1 MATAVNDLY
10 LFLEAQGLAGGSTGW
25 DLVRRRMMDEPVDNQ
40 VVVLAE
46 DGGVAPEIKET
57 SGLGDT
63 ALEDPAVLVTV
74 RANEWDSDA
83 SRAKAG
89 DIMAALHGQRNIT
102 VGQTTYLR
110 IVAQTP
116 EPIFAGFDEKGRP
129 LHTISFR
136 MLGLVTA
143 S

>member
-1 MATAVNDLY
+1 MATAVDDLY
-10 LFLEAQGLAGGSTGW
+10 QFLETQGLAGGSTNW
-25 DLVRRRMMDEPVDNQ
+25 NLIRRRMGDDPITDQ
-40 VVVLAE
+40 VVVLSE
-46 DGGVAPEIKET
+46 DGGLPPEIKET

-74 RANEWDSDA
+74 RAAEWDGDA

-89 DIMAALHGQRNIT
+89 DIMAALHGMRNIL
-102 VGQTTYLR
+102 VGTTTYIR

-116 EPIFAGFDEKGRP
+116 EPVFAGFDEKGRP
-129 LHTISFR
+129 LHTLSFR
-136 MLGLVTA
+136 MLSLVSA